1 MPAPTR
7 RSRYSDETE
16 TRSCPPPWAWL
27 LAGILI
33 GIALSFFVYLR
44 EILPYTVQPPPQAS
58 APAAATPT
66 AVAPATTSTPPA
78 AAPTTTTAEASGVV
92 AASAEGGE
100 STGRTGPRFEFYD
113 VLPEQ
118 EVNVSNRPRV
128 VASDTPPGA
137 DPEIQTEVD
146 RPVTTQPVTAP
157 GTYILQVG
165 SFRDLRE
172 AEGLKAHLALLG
184 ISAHIERATLSGN
197 DVWHRVRLG
206 PFNDLGRLNQTRS
219 QLAQNNITSM
229 VLQF

>member
-1 MPAPTR
+1 
-7 RSRYSDETE
+7 
-16 TRSCPPPWAWL
+16 
-27 LAGILI
+27 LI

-44 EILPYTVQPPPQAS
+44 EILPYTVQQPPAQATV
-58 APAAATPT
+58 PPAATPT
-66 AVAPATTSTPPA
+66 APAPAASASNASSPTAATPA
-78 AAPTTTTAEASGVV
+78 ALAESGVV
-92 AASAEGGE
+92 AASAEDE
-100 STGRTGPRFEFYD
+100 ATTARNGPRFEFYD

-118 EVNVSNRPRV
+118 EVKVSNRP
-128 VASDTPPGA
+128 AAATNDTPPGA
-137 DPEIQTEVD
+137 DPELQTEVD
-146 RPVTTQPVTAP
+146 RPITTQPVTAP
-157 GTYILQVG
+157 GTYVLQVG